1 MAKQVFD
8 LQEGK
13 GMTAGQSTEHL
24 RNYSV
29 MDPDAKKYGYYDPT
43 RVNLNFEIGKGGVV
57 MPVRKHYSI
66 VQRFKDNL
74 RNRGIEDPNEKKR
87 KLGKEPNRNTIA
99 NIMLGGSR
107 EQMLKLAF
115 GDQKVNLTKGA
126 DNRGLERRKE
136 IELWAK
142 DMYNF
147 VAKRFGEE
155 NIIAFVVHLDEK
167 NPHVHCTV
175 VPVNK
180 NNKISYHDIFG
191 HDKEECRKIFRKL
204 HDETAAVN
212 KDWGLERGSDIN
224 TTGAR
229 HRTSEE
235 YWQWLKDACN
245 DLEKEKGNKEEEI
258 KGKQET
264 LYFLDKEAR
273 RTEIKAKGL
282 SKMIEN
288 LTVTR
293 NDIQQ
298 EIDELTQEAN
308 QGKIT
313 NDELLKKTHL
323 LTEELEGVEKKLK
336 ERREMLMN
344 TNDQLDMLADK
355 RAQIQHKYDDLQRA
369 INKDLP
375 TLHDR
380 VLRDVKSNG
389 WDEALKEGKRSY
401 EDMSSYRQSLSA
413 GERKIFDKIY
423 SDLFDGSI
431 LEDIATRGEE
441 IAAVTGALFLGY
453 IEQAVNFAQTHGGGG
468 GGPGGGWGKK
478 DDEDDRAFMNRCF
491 LMARMMMRPPGR
503 KLKR

>member
-1 MAKQVFD
+1 
-8 LQEGK
+8 
-13 GMTAGQSTEHL
+13 
-24 RNYSV
+24 
-29 MDPDAKKYGYYDPT
+29 
-43 RVNLNFEIGKGGVV
+43 
-57 MPVRKHYSI
+57 
-66 VQRFKDNL
+66 
-74 RNRGIEDPNEKKR
+74 
-87 KLGKEPNRNTIA
+87 
-99 NIMLGGSR
+99 
-107 EQMLKLAF
+107 
-115 GDQKVNLTKGA
+115 
-126 DNRGLERRKE
+126 
-136 IELWAK
+136 
-142 DMYNF
+142 
-147 VAKRFGEE
+147 
-155 NIIAFVVHLDEK
+155 
-167 NPHVHCTV
+167 
-175 VPVNK
+175 
-180 NNKISYHDIFG
+180 
-191 HDKEECRKIFRKL
+191 
-204 HDETAAVN
+204 
-212 KDWGLERGSDIN
+212 
-224 TTGAR
+224 
-229 HRTSEE
+229 
-235 YWQWLKDACN
+235 
-245 DLEKEKGNKEEEI
+245 
-258 KGKQET
+258 
-264 LYFLDKEAR
+264 
-273 RTEIKAKGL
+273 
-282 SKMIEN
+282 MIEN

-323 LTEELEGVEKKLK
+323 LMEELEGVEKKLK

-389 WDEALKEGKRSY
+389 WDEASKEGKRSY

-453 IEQAVNFAQTHGGGG
+453 IDQAVNFAQTHGGGG

-478 DDEDDRAFMNRCF
+478 DDEAFKMRCF
-491 LMARMMMRPPGR
+491 GMARLMMRPPGKSQQQSR
-503 KLKR
+503 GPKR

>member
-1 MAKQVFD
+1 M
-8 LQEGK
+8 
-13 GMTAGQSTEHL
+13 
-24 RNYSV
+24 
-29 MDPDAKKYGYYDPT
+29 
-43 RVNLNFEIGKGGVV
+43 
-57 MPVRKHYSI
+57 
-66 VQRFKDNL
+66 
-74 RNRGIEDPNEKKR
+74 
-87 KLGKEPNRNTIA
+87 
-99 NIMLGGSR
+99 
-107 EQMLKLAF
+107 
-115 GDQKVNLTKGA
+115 
-126 DNRGLERRKE
+126 
-136 IELWAK
+136 
-142 DMYNF
+142 
-147 VAKRFGEE
+147 
-155 NIIAFVVHLDEK
+155 
-167 NPHVHCTV
+167 
-175 VPVNK
+175 
-180 NNKISYHDIFG
+180 
-191 HDKEECRKIFRKL
+191 
-204 HDETAAVN
+204 N

-245 DLEKEKGNKEEEI
+245 DLEKEMGNKEEEI

-264 LYFLDKEAR
+264 LDFLDKEVR

-308 QGKIT
+308 QRKIT

-355 RAQIQHKYDDLQRA
+355 RAQIQHKDDDLQRA

-389 WDEALKEGKRSY
+389 WDEASKEGKRLY

-413 GERKIFDKIY
+413 EERKIFDKIY
-423 SDLFDGSI
+423 SDIFDGSI
-431 LEDIATRGEE
+431 LEDMATRGEE
-441 IAAVTGALFLGY
+441 IAAVTGELFLGY
-453 IEQAVNFAQTHGGGG
+453 IDQAVNFTQTHGGGG
-468 GGPGGGWGKK
+468 GGPGGGWEKK
-478 DDEDDRAFMNRCF
+478 DDEAFKMRCF
-491 LMARMMMRPPGR
+491 GMARLMMRPPGKSQQQSR
-503 KLKR
+503 GPKR